1 MKFPTRKPPPVELPG
16 TTGTARVDRRTS
28 AALARAGAGD
38 VLVVEHQDMD
48 RTTAQDIVDRG
59 VTAVVNVRPFISGRY
74 PNLGPALLAAA
85 GVVLVDQVDAAV
97 LRSLRDGTEVRLHDG
112 VLHVGDAAV
121 ATGRVVTS
129 EIVAAEMTEARAGL
143 TSQLESFTHNAT
155 EFLRREQDLLLHGLG
170 APELRTSMTGRPVVV
185 VVRGYDYATDL
196 RRLRRFI
203 AEQRPVLV
211 GVDAGVDAI
220 REAGLRVDV
229 AVVGEA
235 GLSDATDEGLRSA
248 REVVRHTDRT
258 GRVRGAGR
266 LEALAIRARDFG
278 SAATT
283 EDLALLLADIGEAS
297 AVVCVGTHASLDE
310 FLDRQRAGLA
320 STFLTRLRVG
330 PRLVDARVVPDL
342 HAGRVR
348 RWHLALVLLVG
359 LVALGVA
366 VAATPVGNDWWTDF
380 AAWSSTVLE
389 RTTDRVRGAFS

>member
-16 TTGTARVDRRTS
+16 ITGTARVDRRTS

-38 VLVVEHQDMD
+38 VLVLEHRDMD
-48 RTTAQDIVDRG
+48 RTTAQDIVERG

-97 LRSLRDGTEVRLHDG
+97 LRSLRDGTQVRLDEG
-112 VLHVGDAAV
+112 VLHVGEVAV
-121 ATGRVVTS
+121 AAGRVVTS
-129 EIVAAEMTEARAGL
+129 EIIAAEMTEARAGL

-170 APELRTSMTGRPVVV
+170 APELRTPMAARPVVV

-203 AEQRPVLV
+203 AEQRPVLI

-229 AVVGEA
+229 AVVGES
-235 GLSDATDEGLRSA
+235 GLSEASDEGLRGA

-266 LEALAIRARDFG
+266 LEALGIRAHDFG

-283 EDLALLLADIGEAS
+283 EDLALLLADVGEAS

-310 FLDRQRAGLA
+310 FLDRQRIGLA

-348 RWHLALVLLVG
+348 HWHLALVLLVG
-359 LVALGVA
+359 LLALGVA
-366 VAATPVGNDWWTDF
+366 VAATPVGNEWWTDLVEW
-380 AAWSSTVLE
+380 AGATI
-389 RTTDRVRGAFS
+389 DRVRGASS